1 MWKSD
6 HQMPARGRAV
16 VIVATVYTADC
27 VSIRNFSDV
36 ITNTRYANKNGHE
49 KIDKLLQ
56 SF

>member
-49 KIDKLLQ
+49 KMDKLLQ